1 VSSVPSRIFQELTYV
16 GRNLKV
22 EGGKSALVF
31 TASLN
36 VSVSKTKINK
46 FPTGVRS
53 YRPNLE
59 HFLD

>member
-1 VSSVPSRIFQELTYV
+1 V